1 MSANWYGWFHTQI
14 TKRGHTCIVPNWPDP
29 YVCKRSV
36 WEPFILND
44 LNLGSSDVVVGHS
57 SGALLAMRLLE
68 GERKIKGAVLVACA
82 HTDLGDENER
92 ASQYFDG
99 DWQFEKMR
107 DNADWVVQFH
117 SADDHLIPI
126 AEGRFVAREIG
137 KAKGAATYCYREL
150 EGEGHFFGPCDEIL
164 KEIDKR
170 VAGGGGGDD

>member
-1 MSANWYGWFHTQI
+1 M
-14 TKRGHTCIVPNWPDP
+14 D
-29 YVCKRSV
+29 
-36 WEPFILND
+36 D

-107 DNADWVVQFH
+107 DNAGEKGPGRKVCGGNSGEESKWVLVT
-117 SADDHLIPI
+117 L
-126 AEGRFVAREIG
+126 R
-137 KAKGAATYCYREL
+137 TL
-150 EGEGHFFGPCDEIL
+150 FFTSLP
-164 KEIDKR
+164 
-170 VAGGGGGDD
+170 